1 MTSRT
6 QTEHVT
12 CLGCGCGCD
21 DLAVQVSEGRI
32 VNVTAACPIGRT
44 WLGDGVVPANV
55 LRNGQPST
63 LSDAIADAA
72 RTLTEA
78 AGNCLVSLGT
88 DISSQTQRAALEI
101 ADVLRAR
108 VETPTSAAAVDGL
121 LAAQRRGRAAATLG
135 EIRHRADA
143 IVFWGVDPAQR
154 YPRFAAQCGLNVGE
168 MQPTRIVRDRVIIGV
183 GIGSDLTISG
193 ADQMLTLRP
202 EEEITALSF
211 MRASVLGRSV
221 TATSPAVGQAVEV
234 AGRLSRA
241 RYAVLVHDADP
252 HTERG
257 NPLRAEA
264 LIALVQAL
272 NTPTR
277 AALSTLRGGGNRVGA
292 EAVLTSQTGYPF
304 AVDYSRGYPRY
315 LPTDKP
321 QLSAGEYRAVL
332 IVGSPPEF
340 PVKAGKNSVT
350 MIVGPRASQSRLRAR
365 IAIDTGVAGIHE
377 AGTAY
382 RMDEVPLEL
391 TPPLPPI
398 RSARDVV
405 TALADAVRALRQE
418 QR

>member
-1 MTSRT
+1 
-6 QTEHVT
+6 
-12 CLGCGCGCD
+12 
-21 DLAVQVSEGRI
+21 
-32 VNVTAACPIGRT
+32 
-44 WLGDGVVPANV
+44 
-55 LRNGQPST
+55 
-63 LSDAIADAA
+63 
-72 RTLTEA
+72 
-78 AGNCLVSLGT
+78 
-88 DISSQTQRAALEI
+88 
-101 ADVLRAR
+101 
-108 VETPTSAAAVDGL
+108 
-121 LAAQRRGRAAATLG
+121 
-135 EIRHRADA
+135 
-143 IVFWGVDPAQR
+143 
-154 YPRFAAQCGLNVGE
+154 
-168 MQPTRIVRDRVIIGV
+168 
-183 GIGSDLTISG
+183 
-193 ADQMLTLRP
+193 
-202 EEEITALSF
+202 
-211 MRASVLGRSV
+211 
-221 TATSPAVGQAVEV
+221 
-234 AGRLSRA
+234 
-241 RYAVLVHDADP
+241 VHDADP
-252 HTERG
+252 DTERG

-277 AALSTLRGGGNRVGA
+277 AALSTLRGGGNRTGA

-315 LPTDKP
+315 LPTDTS

-398 RSARDVV
+398 RSAREVV